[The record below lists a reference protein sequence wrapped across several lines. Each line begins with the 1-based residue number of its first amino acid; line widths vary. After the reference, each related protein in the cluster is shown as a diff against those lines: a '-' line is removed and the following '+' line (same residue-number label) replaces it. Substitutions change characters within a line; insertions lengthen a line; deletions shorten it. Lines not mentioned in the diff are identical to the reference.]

1 MPKFTDAEN
10 KTYILLPEGDY
21 KYMVTD
27 WEIGISTGPATAGS
41 EKYTAKFTLID
52 HPGSELRETL
62 IDHPKTGW
70 KIDTFLKSAGIK
82 PGKDEDFAF
91 KPNEQSKCD
100 PETGLLWINPIGLRG
115 WCKLIQEDYVT
126 KAKTTI
132 KINKVSIFYTDKE
145 KLPQIISEE
154 EMPF

>member
-27 WEIGISTGPATAGS
+27 WEIGISTGPSTAGS

-52 HPGSELRETL
+52 HPGSELKETL
-62 IDHPKTGW
+62 IDHPKTAW
-70 KIDTFLKSAGIK
+70 KIDTFLKCSGIK
-82 PGKDEDFAF
+82 LEKGSSYEFNRVFAE
-91 KPNEQSKCD
+91 EQNV
-100 PETGLLWINPIGLRG
+100 LWVNPIGLRG
-115 WCKLIQEDYVT
+115 WCKLVQEDYVT

-132 KINKVSIFYTDKE
+132 KINKIAIFYTDKE
-145 KLPQIISEE
+145 KLPQVISEE
-154 EMPF
+154 EIPF

>member
-10 KTYILLPEGDY
+10 KIYTLLPEGDY

-27 WEIGISTGPATAGS
+27 WEIGISTGPLTAGS

-70 KIDTFLKSAGIK
+70 KIDTFLKSAGIR
-82 PGKDEDFAF
+82 PGKDEVYEFNQRVA
-91 KPNEQSKCD
+91 EES
-100 PETGLLWINPIGLRG
+100 GVRWINPIGLRG

-126 KAKTTI
+126 KAKVVI
-132 KINKVSIFYTDKE
+132 KVNKIAIFYTDKE
-145 KLPQIISEE
+145 KLPQVISEE
-154 EMPF
+154 EIPF